1 MCPNSVQAILS
12 PPVTIPKDLLVD
24 FRISIEQIFERST
37 MLRDKRQKNF
47 VRLEDTLIECFATI
61 PPKCRD
67 EELEDVVYFILD
79 LYQFHGVP
87 VASAEVDIDQAVIDV
102 RAVLEDFS
110 AKTRGRLVTA
120 VDPHLF
126 LVLDKNMQDIPWESI
141 PSLRGRSISRIPSMD
156 FLLDRLHYAKT
167 QEISTTPSNS
177 PVDRV
182 KVDPRKV
189 FYVLNPSGD
198 LKNTEGRFVDWLK
211 GMKQVGWSGVTG
223 RPPSEQQLA
232 DALGRKDL
240 VLYVC
245 YFPPSASLG

>member
-1 MCPNSVQAILS
+1 MQAILS
-12 PPVTIPKDLLVD
+12 PPVTIPEDLLIE
-24 FRISIEQIFERST
+24 FRTSIEQIFERST

-47 VRLEDTLIECFATI
+47 VRLDDSLVECFASI

-67 EELEDVVYFILD
+67 EELEDIVYFILD

-120 VDPHLF
+120 VDPHMF
-126 LVLDKNMQDIPWESI
+126 LVLDKNVQDIPWESI

-156 FLLDRLHYAKT
+156 FLLDRLQYAQM
-167 QEISTTPSNS
+167 QEAPASSNG

-211 GMKQVGWSGVTG
+211 DMKQVGWSGVTG
-223 RPPSEQQLA
+223 RAPSEQQLA